1 MPLRETLEQAGY
13 RLVSIHNDE
22 AIVEYIDTGKWEVW
36 FKHDDNPS
44 YTLVINDV
52 GYEFVRSLP

>member
-13 RLVSIHNDE
+13 RLVRIDNCT
-22 AIVEYIDTGKWEVW
+22 AIVEDVETGKRELWS
-36 FKHDDNPS
+36 KHNDNPS